1 MSINLMSAIFRT
13 EFRDLQDG
21 DGNTTKAS
29 TAKFVCIALA
39 DHANDEG
46 EGAYPSIAKLAYKT
60 SLSRTA
66 VINALD
72 ALKYNGILTANG
84 TSKWDT
90 VNYTVNQACFSKDSQ
105 PSVLVNWIDPP
116 SQLGV
121 LPPVN
126 PVDPNHPL
134 TILKPSNKTDETKGT
149 YTPKGIE
156 QKIWA
161 GLPVEQSDLDN
172 GEEIA
177 LDAFQSAL
185 QTPLNWNWYPAKTTE
200 EKTWRDFRSYV
211 LSLYQTDKNCFTKY
225 QTWRTQPYA
234 RGAMSNLAIKRNP
247 ENFPASWSD
256 FLASTSMY
264 SKQESKPVEFD
275 ADGTPAS
282 Y

>member
-1 MSINLMSAIFRT
+1 MSAIFRT

-72 ALKYNGILTANG
+72 ALKHNGILTANG

-90 VNYTVNQACFSKDSQ
+90 VNYTVNQSCFSKDSQ

-116 SQLGV
+116 SQVGV

-134 TILKPSNKTDETKGT
+134 TILKPS
-149 YTPKGIE
+149 TPEKPKPIIQGIE
-156 QKIWA
+156 AAIYSDRPTTKDD
-161 GLPVEQSDLDN
+161 LPLMEA
-172 GEEIA
+172 A
-177 LDAFQSAL
+177 LTEFEAAL
-185 QTPLNWNWYPAKTTE
+185 SLPANWQWYPAKTSDE
-200 EKTWRDFRSYV
+200 PAWRELREFVLDTWQNDEQAFRKYASWRATPYV
-211 LSLYQTDKNCFTKY
+211 KGALSNV
-225 QTWRTQPYA
+225 
-234 RGAMSNLAIKRNP
+234 AIGRK
-247 ENFPASWSD
+247 PAEFITSWSD
-256 FLASTSMY
+256 YLAHSSMY
-264 SKQESKPVEFD
+264 QKKDRSF
-275 ADGTPAS
+275 GL
-282 Y
+282 